1 MVVIAGLIFSPDP
14 IRRAKSLT
22 PFKPPK
28 SGTTALPSSAT
39 AKIGGSCCLS
49 VKLKPQNESR
59 GKYAGTE
66 FHEKFITLV
75 VLYPRPSVSSNFFL
89 PPRPNIQVRIFAVKI
104 HKIVVKTMAK

>member
-49 VKLKPQNESR
+49 VNKGAIVLIKIPAAQIPIIGVPAVNNSRKVAPKLLKLIS
-59 GKYAGTE
+59 T
-66 FHEKFITLV
+66 
-75 VLYPRPSVSSNFFL
+75 S
-89 PPRPNIQVRIFAVKI
+89 
-104 HKIVVKTMAK
+104 